1 MENTVLYLECSTSP
15 KDKTGKLSVLRGH
28 SSMPR
33 RADIIS
39 RHGRFSCC
47 QPTGE
52 YSVLLQKTRKKQGW
66 MKLTRN
72 A

>member
-47 QPTGE
+47 
-52 YSVLLQKTRKKQGW
+52 
-66 MKLTRN
+66 
-72 A
+72 